1 MAFCKKCG
9 AQLKDDAK
17 FCPMCGATTEEE
29 EQKAPET
36 DAQPVP
42 DPKDVKENKA
52 MAILSYCSLLILVPA
67 LTDAKNSPY
76 VRFHMNQGLVLMLF
90 ATGFSV
96 LSFIPFINT
105 VTYACT
111 IATFVFWIMG
121 IVYAAKGEMKE
132 VPLLGRIKIIK

>member
-9 AQLKDDAK
+9 AQLEDDAK

-29 EQKAPET
+29 EQKAPEA
-36 DAQPVP
+36 DAQPAP
-42 DPKDVKENKA
+42 DPEDVKKNMV
-52 MAILSYCSLLILVPA
+52 MAILAYFGILILVPA

-76 VRFHMNQGLVLMLF
+76 VRFHMNQGLVLTL
-90 ATGFSV
+90 FSV
-96 LSFIPFINT
+96 GLAILAAIPF
-105 VTYACT
+105 VR
-111 IATFVFWIMG
+111 FVSLAALVIFAFQIVG